1 MRVGGLVVSV
11 RLRAGSRKGIR
22 RGRRGGTG
30 FLEDW
35 FEGGGGGGS
44 GSMGGPN
51 SRNHKDYRE
60 LEA

>member
-1 MRVGGLVVSV
+1 MRVGGLGSV

-35 FEGGGGGGS
+35 FEGGGGGGRLRKQGRS
-44 GSMGGPN
+44 IFKE
-51 SRNHKDYRE
+51 HQ
-60 LEA
+60 